1 MKIDLNGAY
10 RAYTKSSATLPQQSE
25 KSAGKSSRTSVG
37 QMDSI
42 SISSEA
48 AQKSEFDKLLH
59 NTATEADAAVSPERL
74 SSLRQAVQS
83 GDYRIPTEKLAEA
96 VLNAYV

>member
-10 RAYTKSSATLPQQSE
+10 RAYAKSSATLPQQSE
-25 KSAGKSSRTSVG
+25 KSAGKNSRPAMG

-48 AQKSEFDKLLH
+48 AQKSELDKLMH
-59 NTATEADAAVSPERL
+59 SAAAEADADISPERL
-74 SSLRQAVQS
+74 SNLRQAVQS
-83 GDYRIPTEKLAEA
+83 GSYHVPTEKLAEA
-96 VLNAYV
+96 LLNAYV